1 MGTRSQHTNRALEPF
16 LYALHSGTSV
26 REVQTTCA
34 KFANEL
40 IPADA
45 YGWYQFKRDTIE
57 PNVISARGVSDRF
70 LTLYESQG
78 RSRDPI
84 FSKVAARLATVSSD
98 HHLNACE
105 RRSFK
110 FQGEISSGRIG
121 RAIQAPLAVAGE
133 LLGSIN
139 IARGPDA
146 PVFRHDDTAC
156 LDLIARHASI
166 ALARTQ
172 REQEL
177 DRRCTLFEAS
187 LDVLGQ
193 PFVLTAPDGNIIFA
207 NRAASAVGLA
217 GGLADGLCKTAD
229 MLASGQC
236 QIATAVVQPS
246 RDPGHNRLA
255 VRSIPLHQGR
265 AMMSFIYAAP
275 DETASALP
283 ILTRREREIADFVMR
298 GFSNTDIAL
307 AASVSRNTVKQHLKH
322 VFEKLQVSS
331 RAELAATLAR
341 AESGCAAHGR
351 LKPLPAMPFP
361 DDREAD
367 RASGG
372 ADPSR
377 SRKRP

>member
-1 MGTRSQHTNRALEPF
+1 MGTRSQHNRALEPF

-26 REVQTTCA
+26 PEVQTTCA
-34 KFANEL
+34 KFADEL

-70 LTLYESQG
+70 LSLYESQG

-146 PVFRHDDTAC
+146 PAFRHDDAVR

-166 ALARTQ
+166 ALARAQ
-172 REQEL
+172 REREL
-177 DRRCTLFEAS
+177 DRRCSLFEAT
-187 LDVLGQ
+187 LDVLGL
-193 PFVLTAPDGNIIFA
+193 PFVLNTPDGNIVFA
-207 NRAASAVGLA
+207 NRAAFDAGL
-217 GGLADGLCKTAD
+217 GSGLADGLRKTAD

-236 QIATAVVQPS
+236 QIATAVVQTS
-246 RDPGHNRLA
+246 RDTGRGRLA
-255 VRSIPLHQGR
+255 VRSIRLDQEC

-275 DETASALP
+275 DETASAP
-283 ILTRREREIADFVMR
+283 AVLTRREREIAEFVVR
-298 GFSNTDIAL
+298 GFSNADIAL

-341 AESGCAAHGR
+341 AESSGAAHGR
-351 LKPLPAMPFP
+351 LKPLPAMLFP

-367 RASGG
+367 RASGE